1 MKVLFDHQIFDA
13 QSAGGISR
21 YFNELITNFNQCPD
35 IEVQLPPMHTNNIY
49 IRNNASYTSISNTGY
64 SLSTSLYQFFHPN
77 KSKKRLRNANLR
89 ASIVALKNGNFDIFH
104 PTYYDP
110 YFLQYLDGKPFVL
123 TMYDMTYAKFANLFP
138 ENDKTLEQIRLLAK
152 KANMIIAIS
161 QNTKNDVMQI
171 LKIPDN
177 KIKVIYLGNSLV
189 PHNTSSF
196 NAIAVPDN
204 YLLFVGRRGLYKNF
218 AFFISSIANLLIS
231 TNLFLVC
238 IGGGKFSIYE
248 IKLLK
253 KLKIKKRVLH
263 LSSKNDNELSQYY
276 ARAKALC
283 FPSKYEGFGLPI
295 LEAFANNCPV
305 VASNTSSLPE
315 VAGNAALY
323 FDPANNQSISDAVKI
338 VLTDNDLRENMISLG
353 QKQLGNFSWQNAARQ
368 TKELYAHI
376 LNNL

>member
-35 IEVQLPPMHTNNIY
+35 IEVKLPPMHSNNIY
-49 IRNNASYTSISNTGY
+49 IQNNASYTSIGNTGY
-64 SLSTSLYQFFHPN
+64 SLSTSIYKFFHPN
-77 KSKKRLRNANLR
+77 KSKKRIRNDNLR
-89 ASIVALKNGNFDIFH
+89 ASITALKNGDFDIFH

-110 YFLQYLDGKPFVL
+110 YFLQYLSGKPFVI
-123 TMYDMTYAKFANLFP
+123 TVHDMTYAKFADIFP
-138 ENDKTLEQIRLLAK
+138 SNDKTFEQIKLLAE

-161 QNTKNDVMQI
+161 QNTKNDIMQI

-189 PHNTSSF
+189 PHKISLCNTPEL
-196 NAIAVPDN
+196 PDN
-204 YLLFVGRRGLYKNF
+204 YLLFVGRRDLYKNF
-218 AFFISSIANLLIS
+218 DFFISSIANLLIG

-238 IGGGKFSIYE
+238 IGAGKFSKDE

-253 KLKIKKRVLH
+253 KLKIQKRILH
-263 LSSKNDNELSQYY
+263 FTPKNDNELSQYY
-276 ARAKALC
+276 IKAKALC

-305 VASNTSSLPE
+305 IAGNTSSLPE
-315 VAGNAALY
+315 VAGDAAVY
-323 FDPANNQSISDAVKI
+323 FNPADSGSILNAVKK
-338 VLTDNDLRENMISLG
+338 VLDDNYLRKELVEKG
-353 QKQLGNFSWQNAARQ
+353 QKKLGNFSWDKTASE
-368 TKELYAHI
+368 TKNLYLKI
-376 LNNL
+376 LNHM